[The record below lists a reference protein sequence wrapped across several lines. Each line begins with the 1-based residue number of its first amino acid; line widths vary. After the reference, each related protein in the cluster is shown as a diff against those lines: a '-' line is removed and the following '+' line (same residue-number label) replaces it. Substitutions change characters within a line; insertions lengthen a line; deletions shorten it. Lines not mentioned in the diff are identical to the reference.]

1 MKIETAMKKQ
11 LIIVAITLIVNISF
25 GQGFQKGN
33 LFGLHT
39 ITVTLKPNA
48 TLDEFKTFFV
58 SKVIPEYEKQW
69 LGLKGYLVKSVR
81 GEYKNSFAIV
91 WLFETEEARN
101 KYFNTDGSPNEL
113 EKSALEKVKPIE
125 EELKKYGTYTIKYMD
140 DWVVQ

>member
-1 MKIETAMKKQ
+1 MKKQ
-11 LIIVAITLIVNISF
+11 ILIVAITLMANFSF
-25 GQGFQKGN
+25 GQRLQKGN

-39 ITVTLKPNA
+39 ITVNLNPNV

-58 SKVIPEYEKQW
+58 RKVIPEYEKHW
-69 LGLKGYLVKSVR
+69 TGLKGYLVKSVR

-91 WLFETEEARN
+91 WLFETEAARD
-101 KYFNTDGSPNEL
+101 KYFNADGSPNEL
-113 EKSALEKVKPIE
+113 EKSAFEKVKPSE